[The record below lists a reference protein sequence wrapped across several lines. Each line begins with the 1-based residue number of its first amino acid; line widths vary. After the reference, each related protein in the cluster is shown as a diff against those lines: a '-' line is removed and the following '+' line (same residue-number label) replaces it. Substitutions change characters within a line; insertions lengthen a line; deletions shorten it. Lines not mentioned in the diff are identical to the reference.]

1 VGNVLLDECLTMEM
15 VEHPDL
21 KDVTLEQVFKALGD
35 PVRLAAVKELLEA
48 DGEEKACG
56 SFKYIVTKA
65 TFSHHIQI
73 LREAGIIFTRAE
85 GTRKFTSLRSKELN
99 KQFPGLL
106 NFIKTK

>member
-1 VGNVLLDECLTMEM
+1 MEA
-15 VEHPDL
+15 VTHPKL

-35 PVRLAAVKELLEA
+35 PVRLAAVRELLAA

-56 SFKYIVTKA
+56 TFNYTVTKA

-73 LREAGIIFTRAE
+73 LREAGIIFTRIE
-85 GTRKFTSLRSKELN
+85 GTRKFTSLRSKELA

-106 NFIKTK
+106 DFINGK